1 VRDGVGAKKKER
13 QAEESSSAKAS
24 TVGSIERGASKDCS
38 ASRLSSSSSHLL
50 VSLAGCAG
58 VRGSTCAVV
67 VRTFWAT
74 RVFFFF
80 GARVSFRS
88 HVQLLSYVSL
98 YHRAFVFVLTHVS
111 LLAPAKTKQC
121 EEPVAKRSDNAKG
134 KSEEEEHE
142 RRLLEGPSVI
152 PTAEDEINSS
162 SSEMGTIKKMLT
174 QCQRLTRWKRRSTRD
189 CPISR

>member
-24 TVGSIERGASKDCS
+24 TVGSIERGTSKDCS

-80 GARVSFRS
+80 FGARVSFRS

-98 YHRAFVFVLTHVS
+98 YHCAFVFVLTHVS

-121 EEPVAKRSDNAKG
+121 EEPIAKRSDNAKG
-134 KSEEEEHE
+134 RA
-142 RRLLEGPSVI
+142 RRRNMN
-152 PTAEDEINSS
+152 AD
-162 SSEMGTIKKMLT
+162 
-174 QCQRLTRWKRRSTRD
+174 CWKV
-189 CPISR
+189 